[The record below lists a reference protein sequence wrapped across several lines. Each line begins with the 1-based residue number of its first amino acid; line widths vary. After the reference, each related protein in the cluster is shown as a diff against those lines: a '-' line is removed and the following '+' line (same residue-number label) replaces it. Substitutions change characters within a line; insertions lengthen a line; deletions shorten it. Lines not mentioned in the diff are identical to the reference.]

1 MLLDIV
7 FVIILYCIINMVCS
21 ANTALRYSS
30 IGFFFYSLFTLFTF
44 ISTNEP
50 GVTHIQS
57 QEMASQLN

>member
-30 IGFFFYSLFTLFTF
+30 IGFIYSLFTLFTF

-50 GVTHIQS
+50 DVTHIQS

>member
-30 IGFFFYSLFTLFTF
+30 IGFIYSLFTF

-50 GVTHIQS
+50 DVTHIQS

>member
-30 IGFFFYSLFTLFTF
+30 IGFFFLQFVYF
-44 ISTNEP
+44 IY
-50 GVTHIQS
+50 VYID
-57 QEMASQLN
+57 